1 MMLHQLQP
9 GTATIMD
16 NYDYEILR
24 WQFSWLFD
32 ICGGQRTT
40 DPSLCHN
47 TPGYGTK
54 HKGYGR
60 CKFHGGCSTGP
71 KSEEGRIT
79 SRRALMTAKLKS
91 GKYSK
96 LSKDIFQGQ
105 ELDMYKAIMQFL
117 LSNFKIDEIGADQIA
132 VAIVYQKC
140 YLIPKLKLGE
150 DIDLNPTSDNI
161 RKWLA
166 EYKLTPKSQDQEK
179 ITINLAQI
187 IQNVHDKM
195 ESIESKSI

>member
-1 MMLHQLQP
+1 MADQLCTKPQ
-9 GTATIMD
+9 
-16 NYDYEILR
+16 
-24 WQFSWLFD
+24 
-32 ICGGQRTT
+32 
-40 DPSLCHN
+40 
-47 TPGYGTK
+47 GYGTN

-71 KSEEGRIT
+71 KTEEGKLS
-79 SRRALMTAKLKS
+79 SRRALMVSKLKS

-96 LSKDIFQGQ
+96 LSKDVFQEN
-105 ELDMYKAIMQFL
+105 ELDMYKAIMSYM
-117 LSNFKIDEIGADQIA
+117 LSNYSVDEIGADQIA
-132 VAIVYQKC
+132 IAIVYQKC
-140 YLIPKLKLGE
+140 YLIPKLQQGE

-166 EYKLTPKSQDQEK
+166 EYKLTPKSQDAEK

>member
-1 MMLHQLQP
+1 M
-9 GTATIMD
+9 I
-16 NYDYEILR
+16 
-24 WQFSWLFD
+24 S
-32 ICGGQRTT
+32 
-40 DPSLCHN
+40 
-47 TPGYGTK
+47 
-54 HKGYGR
+54 
-60 CKFHGGCSTGP
+60 
-71 KSEEGRIT
+71 
-79 SRRALMTAKLKS
+79 KLKS

-96 LSKDIFQGQ
+96 LCKDVFEGQ
-105 ELDMYKAIMQFL
+105 QIDMYKAIMQHLF
-117 LSNFKIDEIGADQIA
+117 SNFVIDEIGADQIA

-140 YLIPKLKLGE
+140 FLIPKAQLGE

-166 EYKLTPKSQDQEK
+166 EYKLTPKSQDAEK

>member
-1 MMLHQLQP
+1 MDDYDLE
-9 GTATIMD
+9 TIK
-16 NYDYEILR
+16 
-24 WQFSWLFD
+24 WQFALLFN

-40 DPSLCHN
+40 KDALC
-47 TPGYGTK
+47 TKVPGYGTK
-54 HKGYGR
+54 HKGHGR

-71 KSEEGRIT
+71 KTTEGKLA
-79 SRRALMTAKLKS
+79 SRKAQMMSKLKS

-96 LSKDIFQGQ
+96 LSKDVFSGK
-105 ELDMYKAIMQFL
+105 ELDLYKAIMQFML
-117 LSNFKIDEIGADQIA
+117 THYEVDEIGADQIA
-132 VAIVYQKC
+132 IAIVYQKC
-140 YLIPKLKLGE
+140 YLIPKLQLGE

-166 EYKLTPKSQDQEK
+166 EYKLTPKSQDAEK

>member
-1 MMLHQLQP
+1 
-9 GTATIMD
+9 MD
-16 NYDYEILR
+16 NYDLETIK
-24 WQFSWLFD
+24 WQFALLFN

-40 DPSLCHN
+40 EDALCTK

-71 KSEEGRIT
+71 KTKEGKLI
-79 SRRALMTAKLKS
+79 SRRAQMISKLKS

-96 LSKDIFQGQ
+96 LCKDVFEGQ
-105 ELDMYKAIMQFL
+105 QLEMYKAIMSFL
-117 LSNFKIDEIGADQIA
+117 FSNFVIDEIGADQIA

-140 YLIPKLKLGE
+140 YLIPKAQLGE
-150 DIDLNPTSDNI
+150 DVDLNPTSDNI

-179 ITINLAQI
+179 VTINLAQI
-187 IQNVHDKM
+187 IQNVHNEMEKAQKI
-195 ESIESKSI
+195 ESIDSESI

>member
-1 MMLHQLQP
+1 
-9 GTATIMD
+9 
-16 NYDYEILR
+16 
-24 WQFSWLFD
+24 
-32 ICGGQRTT
+32 
-40 DPSLCHN
+40 
-47 TPGYGTK
+47 
-54 HKGYGR
+54 
-60 CKFHGGCSTGP
+60 
-71 KSEEGRIT
+71 
-79 SRRALMTAKLKS
+79 MTAKLKS

-187 IQNVHDKM
+187 IQEVHAKM
-195 ESIESKSI
+195 ESINGESI

>member
-1 MMLHQLQP
+1 
-9 GTATIMD
+9 
-16 NYDYEILR
+16 
-24 WQFSWLFD
+24 
-32 ICGGQRTT
+32 
-40 DPSLCHN
+40 
-47 TPGYGTK
+47 
-54 HKGYGR
+54 
-60 CKFHGGCSTGP
+60 
-71 KSEEGRIT
+71 
-79 SRRALMTAKLKS
+79 MTAKLKS

-105 ELDMYKAIMQFL
+105 ELDMYKAIINYMLTYYQV
-117 LSNFKIDEIGADQIA
+117 DEIGADQIA

-140 YLIPKLKLGE
+140 FLIPKLQLGE

-187 IQNVHDKM
+187 IQQVHAKM
-195 ESIESKSI
+195 ESINGESI